1 MDSSLPITSLITVYS
16 FTRSF
21 IRRLSFSGSGIL
33 HQVNNKK
40 YMKLHLSA
48 AFVALLFAANLSAQK
63 HVNLGVKAGFN
74 LYTIQNNNGVKY
86 DLNPGFHAGL
96 LGHIHVSKNFAVQP
110 EVFYSAQGA
119 RYTAASVTTKLN
131 LGYVN
136 VPLLF
141 QYMFDNGFRLQAGP
155 QVGFLITAKADNST
169 TKTDVKAF
177 YKPIDVAVA
186 MGLGYIH
193 VPSGWGIDARYHLG
207 VNNINDNSNVKSAN
221 RGFQLGVFYQFK
233 HH

>member
-1 MDSSLPITSLITVYS
+1 
-16 FTRSF
+16 
-21 IRRLSFSGSGIL
+21 
-33 HQVNNKK
+33 
-40 YMKLHLSA
+40 MKLHLSA
-48 AFVALLFAANLSAQK
+48 AFFALLFAANLEAQK
-63 HVNLGVKAGFN
+63 HVNLGIKAGFN

-96 LGHIHVSKNFAVQP
+96 LGHVHLSKNFALQP
-110 EVFYSAQGA
+110 EVFYSTQGA

-131 LGYVN
+131 LSYVN
-136 VPLLF
+136 VPILF

-155 QVGFLITAKADNST
+155 QVGFLLIANSDNSI
-169 TKTDVKAF
+169 TKTNIKSS
-177 YKPIDVAVA
+177 YKEMDVAVT

-207 VNNINDNSNVKSAN
+207 VNNINNNSSIKSAN

-233 HH
+233 HQ